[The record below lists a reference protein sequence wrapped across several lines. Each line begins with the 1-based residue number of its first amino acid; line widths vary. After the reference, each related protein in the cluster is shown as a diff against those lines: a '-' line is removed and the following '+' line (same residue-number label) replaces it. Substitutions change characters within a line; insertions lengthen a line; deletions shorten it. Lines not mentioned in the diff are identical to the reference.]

1 MRNFPRKIKVPRKP
15 SHPPPVKFF
24 FGACVFR
31 LISYCSW
38 AKWGWGWDWVRV
50 GAAMAVACQGRA
62 AMRSKRG
69 GGGLVGRGGGQTK
82 MSWQSLLTAWC
93 SRLRLR
99 IKGAVKFFHF
109 GLLCMVVLGMHTS
122 KFCRW

>member
-1 MRNFPRKIKVPRKP
+1 MIAGKCVQNDVLP
-15 SHPPPVKFF
+15 SGRSDTTPWEKRAIS
-24 FGACVFR
+24 GCCVFF
-31 LISYCSW
+31 
-38 AKWGWGWDWVRV
+38 V
-50 GAAMAVACQGRA
+50 G
-62 AMRSKRG
+62 
-69 GGGLVGRGGGQTK
+69 GGGQTK

-122 KFCRW
+122 RKEIILRSNSP